1 MPEARTGR
9 IERYH
14 GDELVVDLTHV
25 ELVLSM
31 LHRLGV
37 TDPER
42 VNSDELGLAKLSFT
56 LDQVQN
62 GVRALERMNWDQSK
76 HSFNEDVTRLAA
88 ERDMDRVSEVDQLL
102 LGLRRL
108 FADAHDNWT
117 PVMGKNR
124 YVERVVGQPHVS
136 GGDQGDPRQPEQPI
150 QSWPVRRS
158 EPGQGV
164 RVGIL
169 DTKLQ
174 AHPWLTGA
182 YVAQSEAL
190 LQPAAGPPFPS
201 SGTDGGNPGWR
212 EGHATFVAGLI
223 LRSAEGA
230 TVDLR
235 PVLDET
241 ADGDSWT
248 VANELVKLAKADAD
262 VVNLSLGT
270 FADDGQ
276 PPLVF
281 QRAIERLGSRTVIV
295 AAAGNHGNAGPA
307 VGDRMRPKPNS
318 AFWPAAFT
326 DVVAVG
332 ALDPNGDDAQ
342 FSPSVPW
349 IDVTAPGVNVTSTY
363 LIGRVALLRDTREFT
378 GYARWDGTSF
388 AAAIV
393 SGAIA
398 AGIRPG
404 SRSGRDAVMAL
415 LGSDSRDKAG
425 RPFVALPPLRS

>member
-14 GDELVVDLTHV
+14 GDELVVDLTHE

-37 TDPER
+37 TEPKR
-42 VNSDELGLAKLSFT
+42 VVSDELGLAKLSFT
-56 LDQVQN
+56 LDRVQN
-62 GVRALERMNWDQSK
+62 GVKALERMNSDQ
-76 HSFNEDVTRLAA
+76 FNQRVTRLAA
-88 ERDMDRVSEVDQLL
+88 ERGGMARVSEVDQLL
-102 LGLRRL
+102 IGLRKM
-108 FADAHDNWT
+108 FADDYDNWT

-136 GGDQGDPRQPEQPI
+136 GGDEGDPRQPKQPI

-182 YVAQSEAL
+182 YVAQSKAV

-223 LRSAEGA
+223 LWSAEGA

-248 VANELVKLAKADAD
+248 VANELVKLAEADVD

-276 PPLVF
+276 PPLLF

-295 AAAGNHGNAGPA
+295 AAAGNHGNAGPG

-332 ALDPNGDDAQ
+332 ALDPNGDDAP

-363 LIGRVALLRDTREFT
+363 LIGRVAFLRDTQEFT

-404 SRSGRDAVMAL
+404 YRSGRDAVMAL

-425 RPFVALPPLRS
+425 RPFVDLPPLRS